1 MIRMIP
7 IINAIRSSVS
17 SIDRCVIPIF
27 FDVFLFLASQC
38 VNVSRTKVGKIEIS
52 GNKKDMALEKLSCAA
67 ICYISF
73 AESFSANSLISL
85 FKNTESTVLT
95 MTTPPR
101 IANSSNV
108 GSTTVFSMS
117 EAIRNSNPS
126 KR

>member
-1 MIRMIP
+1 MIP

-27 FDVFLFLASQC
+27 FDVFLVLDSQC
-38 VNVSRTKVGKIEIS
+38 VNLSRTKVGKIEIS

-95 MTTPPR
+95 TTTPPR